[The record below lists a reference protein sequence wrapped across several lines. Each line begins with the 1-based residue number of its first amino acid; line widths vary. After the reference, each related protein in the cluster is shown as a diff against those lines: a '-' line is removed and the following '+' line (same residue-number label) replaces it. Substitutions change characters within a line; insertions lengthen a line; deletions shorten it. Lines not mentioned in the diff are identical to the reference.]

1 MERIF
6 LKELYGQGQNLA
18 KLKAEIHD
26 TNFF

>member
-18 KLKAEIHD
+18 KLKADIHD
-26 TNFF
+26 RNIF